1 MLCDN
6 NDNSVNNISLW
17 TEYENDT
24 LIHYHKI
31 STMYKKRYQRASD
44 LYNSLH
50 NFFGIITV
58 ISSSIASTISWGEG
72 IEDSKKMFLTSVT
85 TTSAISA
92 AIQNFYKFKETSESL
107 TVTAKKYSSLQNKI
121 ENLGNIEP
129 SSRPSPFN
137 LFTELQRN
145 FDEISSNRQELSNNL
160 IKCCYYKL
168 GDDHSYL
175 EDKKKMYMERHN
187 LDKYNN
193 SSSSED
199 SV

>member
-107 TVTAKKYSSLQNKI
+107 TMTAKKYSSLQNKI